1 MINLSL
7 IEQENCLK
15 QITRIFEHQASLI
28 KIFPSSLNFSKCL
41 FDTSE
46 LISLLKLEI
55 LTPSNYYLLFTDISE
70 LLQET
75 IENYIRNKASKGI
88 KIKYIYESVQQSQY
102 LIPRVYLMIIC
113 GSIYI
118 ELNPIK
124 YKEIIYELLNI
135 VKCIQSPLKAFWVR
149 YFLFKNLKDKLPI
162 KIGEYQNNEEYAF
175 EYKKISLFF
184 LMKNLEEMI
193 HYSMRCK
200 KEIYIDRQKLDEKQ
214 RINMVSCLEEIIEE
228 ISNIKCLDKDAFSN
242 KILPKLFEII
252 IEIDDKNDFHLEQ
265 TIIMAVIKY
274 FKLELYFEMQGIS
287 FILLILTKIIDNKSI
302 NIVTI
307 FNNILNNYIKLIKKI
322 KKSDEFSS
330 LRNEYFSRLN
340 ETFLLF
346 LSKYN
351 ELQILYKNSGEKEFN
366 SFIDLDNYFMIFSY
380 KILKQDNYGQLKGI
394 INSILDYCSKR
405 LKMFTYGFKIE
416 TIKKICSLIEVTL
429 KHKFTIIEYPIIE
442 NMIYYLDYNHRK
454 HISLELIESFENISD
469 EKDKINSLEKIGKLI
484 NLIIPL
490 ITESNEDLF
499 GEDLDEYIEEENKNK
514 YLNKLVY
521 LLYSDKPEI
530 MIQMLAK
537 LKTFLNSGPIDTTQQ
552 TIPSII
558 YYIINYLKQIELFY
572 RSSILNQNNNTK
584 NSVQKFA
591 LPIEIEDNK
600 EKIEK
605 YFIKLIKD
613 ISELLKECILIIV
626 NNKQSFKFFL
636 MSSYQINN
644 MNFIFELN
652 KNSLYEIF
660 EDFLQS
666 SINILRNC
674 KDKKIKIEMLLYLIG
689 YLPDFKIF
697 NKEKI
702 RNILDSLI
710 QEFSNIKNTKIEFNA
725 AINICSLYFSIL
737 KDTEN
742 MEQLIDKSFQLVSK
756 NLNSSENIYLLITL
770 INKILYYIEKGYKP
784 LSFDIIN
791 KSINLLKE
799 SKLLNEENNIE
810 DLKEVKIYYKKTLEF
825 IKKKKNEK
833 NNYIYDSLDL

>member
-252 IEIDDKNDFHLEQ
+252 IEIDDENDFHLEQ

-330 LRNEYFSRLN
+330 F
-340 ETFLLF
+340 
-346 LSKYN
+346 
-351 ELQILYKNSGEKEFN
+351 
-366 SFIDLDNYFMIFSY
+366 
-380 KILKQDNYGQLKGI
+380 
-394 INSILDYCSKR
+394 
-405 LKMFTYGFKIE
+405 
-416 TIKKICSLIEVTL
+416 
-429 KHKFTIIEYPIIE
+429 
-442 NMIYYLDYNHRK
+442 
-454 HISLELIESFENISD
+454 
-469 EKDKINSLEKIGKLI
+469 
-484 NLIIPL
+484 
-490 ITESNEDLF
+490 
-499 GEDLDEYIEEENKNK
+499 
-514 YLNKLVY
+514 
-521 LLYSDKPEI
+521 
-530 MIQMLAK
+530 
-537 LKTFLNSGPIDTTQQ
+537 
-552 TIPSII
+552 
-558 YYIINYLKQIELFY
+558 
-572 RSSILNQNNNTK
+572 
-584 NSVQKFA
+584 
-591 LPIEIEDNK
+591 
-600 EKIEK
+600 
-605 YFIKLIKD
+605 
-613 ISELLKECILIIV
+613 ILII
-626 NNKQSFKFFL
+626 
-636 MSSYQINN
+636 
-644 MNFIFELN
+644 
-652 KNSLYEIF
+652 
-660 EDFLQS
+660 
-666 SINILRNC
+666 
-674 KDKKIKIEMLLYLIG
+674 
-689 YLPDFKIF
+689 
-697 NKEKI
+697 
-702 RNILDSLI
+702 
-710 QEFSNIKNTKIEFNA
+710 
-725 AINICSLYFSIL
+725 
-737 KDTEN
+737 
-742 MEQLIDKSFQLVSK
+742 
-756 NLNSSENIYLLITL
+756 IY
-770 INKILYYIEKGYKP
+770 
-784 LSFDIIN
+784 
-791 KSINLLKE
+791 
-799 SKLLNEENNIE
+799 
-810 DLKEVKIYYKKTLEF
+810 
-825 IKKKKNEK
+825 
-833 NNYIYDSLDL
+833 

>member
-242 KILPKLFEII
+242 KMLPKLFEII

-791 KSINLLKE
+791 NSINLLKE

>member
-252 IEIDDKNDFHLEQ
+252 IEIDDENDFHLEQ

-394 INSILDYCSKR
+394 VNSILDYCSKR

-674 KDKKIKIEMLLYLIG
+674 KDKKIKIEMLHYLIG

-697 NKEKI
+697 DKEKI

-810 DLKEVKIYYKKTLEF
+810 DLKEVKIYYKITLEF

-833 NNYIYDSLDL
+833 SNYIYDSLDL

>member
-175 EYKKISLFF
+175 EYKKISLFL

-252 IEIDDKNDFHLEQ
+252 IEIDDENDFHLEQ

-394 INSILDYCSKR
+394 VNSILDYCSKR

-454 HISLELIESFENISD
+454 HISLELIESFENMSD

-674 KDKKIKIEMLLYLIG
+674 KDKKIKIEMLHYLIG

-742 MEQLIDKSFQLVSK
+742 MEKLIDKSFQLVSK
-756 NLNSSENIYLLITL
+756 NLNSFENIYLLITL

>member
-252 IEIDDKNDFHLEQ
+252 IEIDDENDFHLEQ

-394 INSILDYCSKR
+394 VNSILDYCSKR

-666 SINILRNC
+666 SINILSNC
-674 KDKKIKIEMLLYLIG
+674 KDKKVKIEMLLYLIG

>member
-252 IEIDDKNDFHLEQ
+252 IEIDDENDFHLEQ

-394 INSILDYCSKR
+394 VNSILDYCSKR

-537 LKTFLNSGPIDTTQQ
+537 LKTFLNSGPIDTAQQ

-674 KDKKIKIEMLLYLIG
+674 KDKKIKIEMLHYLIG

-697 NKEKI
+697 DKEKI

>member
-88 KIKYIYESVQQSQY
+88 KIKYIYESIQQSQY

-252 IEIDDKNDFHLEQ
+252 IEIDDENDFHLEQ

-394 INSILDYCSKR
+394 VNSILDYCSKR

-674 KDKKIKIEMLLYLIG
+674 KDKKIKIEMLHYLIG

-697 NKEKI
+697 DKEKI

-742 MEQLIDKSFQLVSK
+742 MEKLIDKSFQLVSK
-756 NLNSSENIYLLITL
+756 NLNSFENIYLLITL